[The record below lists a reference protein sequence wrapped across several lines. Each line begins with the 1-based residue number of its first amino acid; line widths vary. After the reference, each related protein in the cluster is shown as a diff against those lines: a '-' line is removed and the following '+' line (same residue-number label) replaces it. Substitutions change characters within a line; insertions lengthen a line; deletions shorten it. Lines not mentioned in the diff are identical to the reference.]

1 MPQRWPFFSKRKPPQ
16 PRFLDLFNQSLHF
29 HDIRQLFDTELLE
42 PQYFTQK
49 KLRKKTHHSALR
61 SRFFVN
67 FAPLKD
73 IFPNLTLFV
82 YMTILRSLAKIVSI
96 FLFITF
102 SSSIGNQLNA
112 QDGKALFS
120 QNCASCHAVNKKLT
134 GPALAG
140 VEDRWSDKKNL
151 YAWIKNSAAFLNTGD
166 PYATK
171 LYNEYNKTA
180 MNSFP
185 GLADKDI
192 DAILAYIKTVPA
204 AGATPSG
211 GQATAGAPAEDSDS
225 TLVFGIL
232 TLILALLS
240 LILLQVNSNLKKL
253 SDDKSGIPATEPVP
267 FYRNKAY
274 IAFIAII
281 FFIGGGYMTTVGAM
295 NLGRSKDYQP
305 EQPIYYSHKVH
316 AGVNQINCQYC
327 HAGTYQGKQATFP
340 SVNVCMNCH
349 AAINEYKGEP
359 LVRENGDI
367 VDGTAEI
374 KKLYKY
380 AGFTEGQPW
389 DATKA
394 KPIEWVRIHNLPD
407 HVYFNH
413 AQHVNAGQV
422 ACQQCHGDIQNMGE
436 VKQFADLSMGWCVN
450 CHRETKVQFKDN
462 GFYSIYEKF
471 HADLKSGKIDSTKG
485 ITVEKIGGTECQKC
499 HY

>member
-1 MPQRWPFFSKRKPPQ
+1 M
-16 PRFLDLFNQSLHF
+16 RFL
-29 HDIRQLFDTELLE
+29 
-42 PQYFTQK
+42 
-49 KLRKKTHHSALR
+49 
-61 SRFFVN
+61 VN

-73 IFPNLTLFV
+73 IFPYLTLFV
-82 YMTILRSLAKIVSI
+82 HMTTLRNLAKIVTI

-102 SSSIGNQLNA
+102 SAAIGNQLNA

-120 QNCASCHAVNKKLT
+120 ANCASCHAVNKKLT

-140 VEDRWSDKKNL
+140 VEDRWPDKQNL
-151 YAWIKNSAAFLNTGD
+151 YAWIKNSAAFLKTGD
-166 PYATK
+166 PYATN
-171 LYNEYNKTA
+171 LYNEYNKVA
-180 MNSFP
+180 MNNFP
-185 GLADKDI
+185 GLSDADI

-204 AGATPSG
+204 PGAAPAGGA
-211 GQATAGAPAEDSDS
+211 AVGAPAESDNA
-225 TLVFGIL
+225 LVFGIL
-232 TLILALLS
+232 SLILAVLAI
-240 LILLQVNSNLKKL
+240 ILLQVNSNLKKL
-253 SDDKSGIPATEPVP
+253 SDEKLGMTPQVPVP
-267 FYRNKAY
+267 FYRNKRY
-274 IAFIAII
+274 IAFTAILL
-281 FFIGGGYMTTVGAM
+281 FVLGGYYTTVGAM

-327 HAGTYQGKQATFP
+327 HSGTYQGKQATLP

-349 AAINEYKGEP
+349 TAINEYKGDP
-359 LVRENGDI
+359 LVRENGEI

-394 KPIEWVRIHNLPD
+394 QPIEWIRIHNLPD

-422 ACQQCHGDIQNMGE
+422 ACQQCHGEIQNMGE
-436 VKQFADLSMGWCVN
+436 VKQFSDLSMGWCVN

-462 GFYSIYEKF
+462 GFYSIYEKY
-471 HADLKSGKIDSTKG
+471 HEDIRTGKIDSAKG

>member
-1 MPQRWPFFSKRKPPQ
+1 
-16 PRFLDLFNQSLHF
+16 
-29 HDIRQLFDTELLE
+29 
-42 PQYFTQK
+42 
-49 KLRKKTHHSALR
+49 
-61 SRFFVN
+61 
-67 FAPLKD
+67 
-73 IFPNLTLFV
+73 
-82 YMTILRSLAKIVSI
+82 MTMLRSLAKIVSI
-96 FLFITF
+96 FLFITL

-140 VEDRWSDKKNL
+140 VEDRWPDKKNL
-151 YAWIKNSAAFLNTGD
+151 YSWIKNNAAFLKTGD
-166 PYATK
+166 PYANK

-180 MNSFP
+180 MNLFP

-204 AGATPSG
+204 AGAAPVG
-211 GQATAGAPAEDSDS
+211 GAAAEAPKEESDS
-225 TLVFGIL
+225 TLVFGLL
-232 TLILALLS
+232 TLILAVVS

-253 SDDKSGIPATEPVP
+253 SSDKAGIASANPVP

-281 FFIGGGYMTTVGAM
+281 LFIAGGYMTTKGAM
-295 NLGRSKDYQP
+295 GLGRSKDYQP

-327 HAGTYQGKQATFP
+327 HTGTYQGKQATLP

-349 AAINEYKGEP
+349 MAINEYKGAP
-359 LVRENGDI
+359 LVRENGDV

-389 DATKA
+389 DAANA

-422 ACQQCHGDIQNMGE
+422 ACQQCHGEIQKMGE
-436 VKQFADLSMGWCVN
+436 VKQFSDLSMGWCIN
-450 CHRETKVQFKDN
+450 CHRNTQVQFKDN

>member
-1 MPQRWPFFSKRKPPQ
+1 
-16 PRFLDLFNQSLHF
+16 
-29 HDIRQLFDTELLE
+29 
-42 PQYFTQK
+42 
-49 KLRKKTHHSALR
+49 
-61 SRFFVN
+61 
-67 FAPLKD
+67 
-73 IFPNLTLFV
+73 
-82 YMTILRSLAKIVSI
+82 MTMLRSLAKIVSI
-96 FLFITF
+96 FLFITL

-120 QNCASCHAVNKKLT
+120 QNCASCHAVNKNLT

-140 VEDRWSDKKNL
+140 VEDRWPEKKNL
-151 YAWIKNSAAFLNTGD
+151 YAWIKNSAAYLKTGD

-171 LYNEYNKTA
+171 LYNDYNKTA
-180 MNSFP
+180 MNLFP
-185 GLADKDI
+185 SLTDQDI

-204 AGATPSG
+204 VGAAPVAGA
-211 GQATAGAPAEDSDS
+211 AAEAPKEDSDS
-225 TLVFGIL
+225 TLIFGLL
-232 TLILALLS
+232 TLILAVVS
-240 LILLQVNSNLKKL
+240 IILLQVNSNLKKL
-253 SDDKSGIPATEPVP
+253 SDDKSNIPGSNPVP

-281 FFIGGGYMTTVGAM
+281 LFIIGGYMTTKGAM

-305 EQPIYYSHKVH
+305 EQPIYYSHTVH

-327 HAGTYQGKQATFP
+327 HTGTYQGKQATLP

-349 AAINEYKGEP
+349 MAINEYNGAP

-389 DATKA
+389 DPANA

-422 ACQQCHGDIQNMGE
+422 ACQQCHGEIQKMGE
-436 VKQFADLSMGWCVN
+436 VKQFSDLSMGWCIN
-450 CHRETKVQFKDN
+450 CHRNSEVQFQDN

>member
-1 MPQRWPFFSKRKPPQ
+1 
-16 PRFLDLFNQSLHF
+16 
-29 HDIRQLFDTELLE
+29 
-42 PQYFTQK
+42 
-49 KLRKKTHHSALR
+49 
-61 SRFFVN
+61 
-67 FAPLKD
+67 
-73 IFPNLTLFV
+73 
-82 YMTILRSLAKIVSI
+82 MTMLRSLAKIVSI
-96 FLFITF
+96 FLFITL

-120 QNCASCHAVNKKLT
+120 QNCASCHAVNKNLT

-140 VEDRWSDKKNL
+140 VEDRWPEKKNL
-151 YAWIKNSAAFLNTGD
+151 YAWIKNSAAYLKTGD
-166 PYATK
+166 PYAVK
-171 LYNEYNKTA
+171 LYNDYNKTA
-180 MNSFP
+180 MNLFP
-185 GLADKDI
+185 SLTDQDI

-204 AGATPSG
+204 VGAAPVAGA
-211 GQATAGAPAEDSDS
+211 AAEAPKEDSDS
-225 TLVFGIL
+225 TLIFGLL
-232 TLILALLS
+232 TLILAVVS
-240 LILLQVNSNLKKL
+240 LILLQVNSNLKRL
-253 SDDKSGIPATEPVP
+253 SDDKAGMPGANPVP

-281 FFIGGGYMTTVGAM
+281 LFIIGGYMTTKGAM
-295 NLGRSKDYQP
+295 DLGRSKDYQP
-305 EQPIYYSHKVH
+305 EQPIYYSHTVH

-327 HAGTYQGKQATFP
+327 HTGTYQGKQATLP

-349 AAINEYKGEP
+349 LAINEYKGAP
-359 LVRENGDI
+359 LVRENGDV

-389 DATKA
+389 DPANA

-422 ACQQCHGDIQNMGE
+422 ACQQCHGEIQKMGE
-436 VKQFADLSMGWCVN
+436 VKQFSDLSMGWCVN
-450 CHRETKVQFKDN
+450 CHRNTEVQFKDN

>member
-1 MPQRWPFFSKRKPPQ
+1 
-16 PRFLDLFNQSLHF
+16 
-29 HDIRQLFDTELLE
+29 
-42 PQYFTQK
+42 
-49 KLRKKTHHSALR
+49 
-61 SRFFVN
+61 
-67 FAPLKD
+67 
-73 IFPNLTLFV
+73 
-82 YMTILRSLAKIVSI
+82 MTMLRSLAKIVTI
-96 FLFITF
+96 FLFITL
-102 SSSIGNQLNA
+102 SSSIGNQVNA

-120 QNCASCHAVNKKLT
+120 QNCASCHAVNKRLT

-140 VEDRWSDKKNL
+140 VEDRWPDKKNL
-151 YAWIKNSAAFLNTGD
+151 YSWIKNNAAFLKTGD

-180 MNSFP
+180 MNLFP
-185 GLADKDI
+185 SLTDKDI
-192 DAILAYIKTVPA
+192 DAILGYIKTVPA
-204 AGATPSG
+204 AGAAPVG
-211 GQATAGAPAEDSDS
+211 GAAAEAPKEESDS
-225 TLVFGIL
+225 TLVFGLL
-232 TLILALLS
+232 TLVLAVVS

-253 SDDKSGIPATEPVP
+253 SSDKAGIPSANPVP

-281 FFIGGGYMTTVGAM
+281 LFIAGGFMTTKGAM

-327 HAGTYQGKQATFP
+327 HTGVYQGKQATLP

-349 AAINEYKGEP
+349 MAINEYKGAP

-367 VDGTAEI
+367 VDGNAEI

-380 AGFTEGQPW
+380 AGFTEGQTW
-389 DATKA
+389 DAANA

-422 ACQQCHGDIQNMGE
+422 ACQQCHGEIQKMGE
-436 VKQFADLSMGWCVN
+436 VKQFSDLSMGWCIN
-450 CHRETKVQFKDN
+450 CHRNSQVQFKDN

-471 HADLKSGKIDSTKG
+471 HADLSSGKIDSTKG

>member
-1 MPQRWPFFSKRKPPQ
+1 
-16 PRFLDLFNQSLHF
+16 
-29 HDIRQLFDTELLE
+29 
-42 PQYFTQK
+42 
-49 KLRKKTHHSALR
+49 
-61 SRFFVN
+61 
-67 FAPLKD
+67 
-73 IFPNLTLFV
+73 
-82 YMTILRSLAKIVSI
+82 MTILRSLAKIVSI
-96 FLFITF
+96 FLLITL
-102 SSSIGNQLNA
+102 SSSIGNHLNA

-140 VEDRWSDKKNL
+140 VEDRWPEKKNL
-151 YAWIKNSAAFLNTGD
+151 YAWIKNSAAFLKTGD

-171 LYNEYNKTA
+171 LYEEYNKTA
-180 MNSFP
+180 MNNFP
-185 GLADKDI
+185 GLADADI

-204 AGATPSG
+204 AGAAPAG
-211 GQATAGAPAEDSDS
+211 GAAVAGAPTEDQSDS
-225 TLVFGIL
+225 TLVFGLL
-232 TLILALLS
+232 TLILAVVS

-253 SDDKSGIPATEPVP
+253 SDDKAGIPSTEPIP

-281 FFIGGGYMTTVGAM
+281 LFIFGGYMTTVGAM

-327 HAGTYQGKQATFP
+327 HTGTYQGKQATLP

-359 LVRENGDI
+359 LVRENGDV
-367 VDGTAEI
+367 VDGTNEI

-389 DATKA
+389 DPSQA

>member
-1 MPQRWPFFSKRKPPQ
+1 
-16 PRFLDLFNQSLHF
+16 
-29 HDIRQLFDTELLE
+29 
-42 PQYFTQK
+42 
-49 KLRKKTHHSALR
+49 
-61 SRFFVN
+61 
-67 FAPLKD
+67 
-73 IFPNLTLFV
+73 
-82 YMTILRSLAKIVSI
+82 MTILRSLAKIVSI

-140 VEDRWSDKKNL
+140 VEDRWPEKKNL
-151 YAWIKNSAAFLNTGD
+151 YAWIKNSAAFLKTGD
-166 PYATK
+166 AYANN

-180 MNSFP
+180 MNQFP
-185 GLADKDI
+185 GLSDKDI
-192 DAILAYIKTVPA
+192 DAILAYIKSVPA
-204 AGATPSG
+204 ADAATPG
-211 GQATAGAPAEDSDS
+211 GDKSKAGAEDKSDS
-225 TLVFGIL
+225 SLVFGIL
-232 TLILALLS
+232 TLILAVVA

-253 SDDKSGIPATEPVP
+253 SDDKSGVPATEPVP

-274 IAFIAII
+274 IAFLAII
-281 FFIGGGYMTTVGAM
+281 LFISGGYMTTVGAI

-316 AGVNQINCQYC
+316 AGINQINCQYC
-327 HAGTYQGKQATFP
+327 HTGVYQGKQATLP

-349 AAINEYKGEP
+349 AAINEYKGEEMR
-359 LVRENGDI
+359 RENGEV

-380 AGFTEGQPW
+380 AGFTEG
-389 DATKA
+389 DATWDPSKA

-413 AQHVNAGQV
+413 AQHVNVGQIN
-422 ACQQCHGDIQNMGE
+422 CQQCHGEIQKMGE
-436 VKQFADLSMGWCVN
+436 VKQFSDLSMGWCVN

-471 HADLKSGKIDSTKG
+471 NADLKSGKMDTAKG
-485 ITVEKIGGTECQKC
+485 VTVEKIGGTECQKC
-499 HY
+499 HF